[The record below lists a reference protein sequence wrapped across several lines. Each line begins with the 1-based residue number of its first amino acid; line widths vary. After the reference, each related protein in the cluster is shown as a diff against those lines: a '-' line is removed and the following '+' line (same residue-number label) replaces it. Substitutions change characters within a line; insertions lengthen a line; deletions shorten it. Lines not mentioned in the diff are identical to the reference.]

1 MNESKPGFWDPYL
14 IRLTIKEKLLL
25 ISVTPI
31 IALLVFASLFIQAD
45 IDANAASLEQSL
57 VGKTRDQAALFAH
70 LDEDNRTRLVASLQ
84 NGTILKQGDPALVPP
99 GEILSRGGFQY
110 YSAEILPGIYLQY
123 RHPVA
128 NAKSVIAEH
137 KSLLVAILAVVIL
150 TLFVSYTVRRFI
162 TGSLAFMQEVMRQA
176 ADNDLTVRMNFDPG
190 RDDLRPLAN
199 HIDEL
204 IATRQRVVRDLRG
217 ISERMQAAS
226 HSLESQA
233 SNSKELAVDQRLHL
247 DTLASAMEEMTAT
260 VREVANHAE
269 QTSVENRQASKDAEN
284 GHEQIQ
290 TTIATIEQ
298 LVAEVHSASS
308 AVSQVNT
315 NADRIDAVVTTIN
328 GISEQTNLLALNAAI
343 EAARAGHQGRG
354 FAVVADEV
362 RSLAGR
368 TQAATV
374 EIQKMIEE
382 LQAGT
387 RNLEELMARTVDR
400 AEQGQN
406 LVSRAGQDLMQIA
419 QHSDKVFAMSSQ
431 IATAA
436 EQQSSVANEIS
447 GNLMQIRNQS
457 HELEQSAVES
467 VDASQA
473 VRSTADGMQQQLMGL
488 KI

>member
-1 MNESKPGFWDPYL
+1 MKQSKPGFWDPYL

-25 ISVTPI
+25 ISMAPI
-31 IALLVFASLFIQAD
+31 IALLFFSWLFIQDD
-45 IDANAASLEQSL
+45 INANQASQTQALM
-57 VGKTRDQAALFAH
+57 GKTRDQAALFAL
-70 LDEDNRTRLVASLQ
+70 LDEDNRARLVSSLQ
-84 NGTILKQGDPALVPP
+84 NGRMLHEGDPALVPP
-99 GEILSRGGFQY
+99 GQLATRGGQLA
-110 YSAEILPGIYLQY
+110 YSTEIVPGLYLQY
-123 RHPVA
+123 QQPALDASGV
-128 NAKSVIAEH
+128 VAEH
-137 KSLLVAILAVVIL
+137 RGLLAAIFAVVLL
-150 TLFVSYTVRRFI
+150 TLYVSYTVRRFI
-162 TGSLAFMQEVMRQA
+162 TGSLHFMQEIMGQA
-176 ADNDLTVRMNFDPG
+176 VNNDLTVRMNFHPG
-190 RDDLRPLAN
+190 RDDLRPLAH
-199 HIDEL
+199 HIDAL
-204 IATRQRVVRDLRG
+204 IATRQRVVSELRAV
-217 ISERMQAAS
+217 SERMQAAS
-226 HSLESQA
+226 HALQGQA
-233 SNSKELAVDQRLHL
+233 GTSKELAVNQRLHL

-269 QTSVENRQASKDAEN
+269 QTSLETRQASQDAEN
-284 GHEQIQ
+284 GHSQIQ

-382 LQAGT
+382 LQGGT
-387 RNLEELMARTVDR
+387 RHLEALMSRTVER

-406 LVSRAGQDLMQIA
+406 LVSRAGEDLMQIA

-436 EQQSSVANEIS
+436 EQQSSVANEIA

-457 HELEQSAVES
+457 HELEQAAVES
-467 VDASQA
+467 VQASQE
-473 VRSTADGMQQQLMGL
+473 VLTTADGMQQQLMGL

>member
-1 MNESKPGFWDPYL
+1 MKQSKPGIWDPYL

-31 IALLVFASLFIQAD
+31 VALLVFTALFIQAD
-45 IDANAASLEQSL
+45 IDATYASQEQSL

-70 LDEDNRTRLVASLQ
+70 LDSDNRDRLVASLQ
-84 NGTILKQGDPALVPP
+84 NGQILKQGDPSLVPP
-99 GEILSRGGFQY
+99 GQLVTRNGLQH
-110 YSAEILPGIYLQY
+110 YSAEIVPGLYLQY
-123 RHPVA
+123 SHPRS
-128 NAKSVIAEH
+128 NAEGVIAEH
-137 KSLLVAILAVVIL
+137 RVLLVAIFAVVLL
-150 TLFVSYTVRRFI
+150 TLYVSYTVRCFI
-162 TGSLAFMQEVMRQA
+162 TGSLHFMQEIMGKAVN
-176 ADNDLTVRMNFDPG
+176 NDLTVRMNFHPG
-190 RDDLRPLAN
+190 RDDLRPLAH
-199 HIDEL
+199 HIDAL
-204 IATRQRVVRDLRG
+204 IATRQTVVRDLRVV
-217 ISERMQAAS
+217 SEKMQSAS
-226 HSLESQA
+226 RSLENQA
-233 SNSKELAVDQRLHL
+233 STSKELAVDQRLHL

-269 QTSVENRQASKDAEN
+269 QTSVETRQASKDAES
-284 GHEQIQ
+284 GHSQIQ

-298 LVAEVHSASS
+298 LVSEVHSASS

-382 LQAGT
+382 LQGGT
-387 RNLEELMARTVDR
+387 RNLETLMGRTVER
-400 AEQGQN
+400 AEQGQT

-436 EQQSSVANEIS
+436 EQQSSVANEIA

-467 VDASQA
+467 VQASQS
-473 VRSTADGMQQQLMGL
+473 VLTTANGMQQQLMGL